1 MSRTQLLKQIFNAHS
16 VAIIGAS
23 RRMGHPGHLALMGLI
38 ESGFDGKIYP
48 INPSAREIAGIKA
61 CPNIKAVHEPVDL
74 AFIAVPAARVIPILK
89 ECAEKG
95 VKGVIINSA
104 GFKELGT
111 KEGIEREEEV
121 RRIASSTGMGI
132 IGPNCVGFYRS
143 SMSTMPAVP
152 QPAEIRAILKEK
164 GNVGMTSQ
172 SGWFCGFYIHKC
184 ALRGVRFSTVISS
197 GNEADFT
204 TIDFLEYLG
213 EDEDTR
219 VITMYLEGVKDGRRF
234 LKVSKAITP
243 KKPIIIWKVGLTNA
257 GSRAA
262 FSHTG
267 SLTGQENIYGA
278 VFHQTHI
285 VQAFSSKELI
295 DFTVGFSLCRQPK
308 GNNVGIISSPGG
320 FAVATA
326 DACEKFGLYVP
337 RLSKE
342 TSKALKKV
350 LPQYS
355 PTLNPIDLTMTAI
368 ENPQYYPE
376 CMEILN
382 SDDKIDSIIVVTGAS
397 VIYDELIVKSVR
409 EIEKPVMV
417 VLTPYW
423 TIETE
428 LSALAKAGIPTYAY
442 PEEAAK
448 SLAALTQY
456 AMAHSIERALT

>member
-1 MSRTQLLKQIFNAHS
+1 M
-16 VAIIGAS
+16 
-23 RRMGHPGHLALMGLI
+23 PGL
-38 ESGFDGKIYP
+38 
-48 INPSAREIAGIKA
+48 
-61 CPNIKAVHEPVDL
+61 
-74 AFIAVPAARVIPILK
+74 
-89 ECAEKG
+89 
-95 VKGVIINSA
+95 
-104 GFKELGT
+104 
-111 KEGIEREEEV
+111 
-121 RRIASSTGMGI
+121 
-132 IGPNCVGFYRS
+132 
-143 SMSTMPAVP
+143 P
-152 QPAEIRAILKEK
+152 QPPEIRAILREK
-164 GNVGMTSQ
+164 GNVGLTSQ

-184 ALRGVRFSTVISS
+184 AMRGVRFSTIISS

-213 EDEDTR
+213 EDEDTE
-219 VITMYLEGVKDGRRF
+219 VITLYLEGVKDGKSF

-243 KKPIIIWKVGLTNA
+243 KKPIVIWKVGLTKA

-267 SLTGQENIYGA
+267 SLAGQEGVYGA
-278 VFHQTHI
+278 VFRQAHI

-295 DFTVGFSLCRQPK
+295 DLTVGFSLCRKPK

-326 DACEKFGLYVP
+326 DACEMFGLNVP
-337 RLSKE
+337 RLSEE

-355 PTLNPIDLTMTAI
+355 STLNPIDLTMTAI
-368 ENPQYYPE
+368 ENPQFYPE

-397 VIYDELIVKSVR
+397 VIYDEFIVESVR
-409 EIEKPVMV
+409 EIDKPVMV

-423 TIETE
+423 IVETE
-428 LSALAKAGIPTYAY
+428 PSPLVKAGIPTYAY

-448 SLAALTQY
+448 SLAVLTQY
-456 AMAHSIERALT
+456 ALSSRTVTDF

>member
-23 RRMGHPGHLALMGLI
+23 RRIGHPSHLALVGLI

-48 INPSAREIAGIKA
+48 INPSAREVDGIEA
-61 CPNIKAVHEPVDL
+61 YPNIKSVHEPVDV
-74 AFIAVPAARVIPILK
+74 AFIAVQAAKVIPILR

-95 VKGVIINSA
+95 VKGAIINSA

-111 KEGIEREEEV
+111 KEGTEREEEV
-121 RRIASSTGMGI
+121 SRIASSTGMGI
-132 IGPNCVGFYRS
+132 IGPNCVGFHRS
-143 SMSTMPAVP
+143 SMSTMPGLP

-172 SGWFCGFYIHKC
+172 SGWFCGFYIHRC
-184 ALRGVRFSTVISS
+184 ALRGVRFSTAISS

-213 EDEDTR
+213 EDEDTK
-219 VITMYLEGVKDGRRF
+219 VITMYLEGVKDGKNF

-243 KKPIIIWKVGLTNA
+243 EKPIIIWKVGLTKA

-267 SLTGQENIYGA
+267 SLAGKEWIYGA
-278 VFHQTHI
+278 VFRQTHI

-295 DFTVGFSLCRQPK
+295 DLTVAFALCKKPK
-308 GNNVGIISSPGG
+308 GNRVGIISSPGG

-326 DACEKFGLYVP
+326 DACERSGLNVP
-337 RLSKE
+337 RLSEKTCKE
-342 TSKALKKV
+342 LKKF
-350 LPQYS
+350 LPQYAS
-355 PTLNPIDLTMTAI
+355 TLNPVDLTMTAI
-368 ENPQYYPE
+368 ENPQFYPE
-376 CMEILN
+376 CMKILD

-397 VIYDELIVKSVR
+397 GIYD
-409 EIEKPVMV
+409 
-417 VLTPYW
+417 
-423 TIETE
+423 
-428 LSALAKAGIPTYAY
+428 
-442 PEEAAK
+442 
-448 SLAALTQY
+448 
-456 AMAHSIERALT
+456 

>member
-23 RRMGHPGHLALMGLI
+23 RRVGHPSHLALMGLT

-48 INPSAREIAGIKA
+48 INPSAREIDGIKA
-61 CPNIKAVHEPVDL
+61 YPNIKSVREPVDL
-74 AFIAVPAARVIPILK
+74 AFIAVQAAKVIPILR

-95 VKGVIINSA
+95 VKGAIINSA

-111 KEGIEREEEV
+111 KKGTEREEEV
-121 RRIASSTGMGI
+121 RRIASSTGMGV
-132 IGPNCVGFYRS
+132 IGPNCVGFHRS
-143 SMSTMPAVP
+143 SMSTMPGLP

-164 GNVGMTSQ
+164 GNVGVTSQ
-172 SGWFCGFYIHKC
+172 SGWFCGFYIHRC
-184 ALRGVRFSTVISS
+184 ALRGVRFSTAISS

-213 EDEDTR
+213 EEEDTK
-219 VITMYLEGVKDGRRF
+219 VITMYLEGVKDGKNF

-243 KKPIIIWKVGLTNA
+243 EKPIIIWKVGLTKA

-267 SLTGQENIYGA
+267 SLAGKEWIYGA
-278 VFHQTHI
+278 VFRQTHI

-295 DFTVGFSLCRQPK
+295 DLTVAFALCKKPK
-308 GNNVGIISSPGG
+308 GNRVGIISSPGG

-326 DACEKFGLYVP
+326 DACERSGLNVP
-337 RLSKE
+337 RLSEKTCKE
-342 TSKALKKV
+342 LKKF
-350 LPQYS
+350 LPQYAS
-355 PTLNPIDLTMTAI
+355 TLNPVDLTMTAI
-368 ENPQYYPE
+368 ENPQFYPE
-376 CMEILN
+376 CMKILD

-397 VIYDELIVKSVR
+397 GIYDEFIEKSVR

-423 TIETE
+423 TVETAP
-428 LSALAKAGIPTYAY
+428 SASAKAGIPTYAY
-442 PEEAAK
+442 PEEAAR
-448 SLAALTQY
+448 SLAALTRY
-456 AMAHSIERALT
+456 AMVHS

>member
-1 MSRTQLLKQIFNAHS
+1 MARTQLLKQIFNAHS

-23 RRMGHPGHLALMGLI
+23 RRMGHPSHLALVGLI

-48 INPSAREIAGIKA
+48 INPSAREIDGIKA
-61 CPNIKAVHEPVDL
+61 YPNIKSVHEPVEL
-74 AFIAVPAARVIPILK
+74 AFIAVQAAKVIPILR

-95 VKGVIINSA
+95 VKGAIINSA

-111 KEGIEREEEV
+111 KEGTEREEEI

-132 IGPNCVGFYRS
+132 IGPNCVGFHRS
-143 SMSTMPAVP
+143 SISTMPRLP
-152 QPAEIRAILKEK
+152 QPVEIRAILREK

-172 SGWFCGFYIHKC
+172 SGWFCGFYIHRC
-184 ALRGVRFSTVISS
+184 ALRGVRFSTAISS

-213 EDEDTR
+213 EDEDTE
-219 VITMYLEGVKDGRRF
+219 VITMYLEGVKDGKNF
-234 LKVSKAITP
+234 LKVSKTITP
-243 KKPIIIWKVGLTNA
+243 EKPIIIWKVGLTKA

-267 SLTGQENIYGA
+267 SLAGEEGIYDA
-278 VFHQTHI
+278 VFRQAHI

-295 DFTVGFSLCRQPK
+295 DLTVAFSLCKKPK
-308 GNNVGIISSPGG
+308 GNRVGIISSPGG

-326 DACEKFGLYVP
+326 DACERSGLNVP
-337 RLSKE
+337 RLSEKTCKE
-342 TSKALKKV
+342 LEKF

-355 PTLNPIDLTMTAI
+355 STLNPVDLTMTAV
-368 ENPQYYPE
+368 ENPQFYPE
-376 CMEILN
+376 CMKILD
-382 SDDKIDSIIVVTGAS
+382 SDDKIDSMIVVTGAGG
-397 VIYDELIVKSVR
+397 IYDEFIEKSVR

-423 TIETE
+423 TVETE
-428 LSALAKAGIPTYAY
+428 PSASAKAGIPTYTY
-442 PEEAAK
+442 PEEAAR

-456 AMAHSIERALT
+456 AMVRL

>member
-23 RRMGHPGHLALMGLI
+23 RRIGHPSHLTLMGLI
-38 ESGFDGKIYP
+38 ESGFEGKIYP
-48 INPSAREIAGIKA
+48 INPSAREIDGIKA
-61 CPNIKAVHEPVDL
+61 YPNIKSVHEPIDL
-74 AFIAVPAARVIPILK
+74 AFIAVRAAKVIPILR

-95 VKGVIINSA
+95 VKGAIINSA

-111 KEGIEREEEV
+111 KKGIEREEEV

-132 IGPNCVGFYRS
+132 IGPNCVGFHRS
-143 SMSTMPAVP
+143 SMSTMPELP
-152 QPAEIRAILKEK
+152 QPAEIRAILNEK

-213 EDEDTR
+213 EDEDTK
-219 VITMYLEGVKDGRRF
+219 VITMYLEGVKDGKNF

-243 KKPIIIWKVGLTNA
+243 EKPIVIWKVGLTKA

-267 SLTGQENIYGA
+267 SLAGKEGIYGA
-278 VFHQTHI
+278 VFHQAQI

-295 DFTVGFSLCRQPK
+295 DLTVAFSLCKKPK
-308 GNNVGIISSPGG
+308 GNKVGIISSPGG

-326 DACEKFGLYVP
+326 DACERAGLNVP
-337 RLSKE
+337 RLSEKTCKE
-342 TSKALKKV
+342 LKKF

-355 PTLNPIDLTMTAI
+355 STLNPVDLTMTAV
-368 ENPQYYPE
+368 ENPQFYPE
-376 CMEILN
+376 CMKILD

-397 VIYDELIVKSVR
+397 GIYDEFIEKSVR

-423 TIETE
+423 TVETE
-428 LSALAKAGIPTYAY
+428 PSASAKAGIPTYAY

-456 AMAHSIERALT
+456 AMVHS

>member
-1 MSRTQLLKQIFNAHS
+1 
-16 VAIIGAS
+16 
-23 RRMGHPGHLALMGLI
+23 MGHPSHLALMGLT

-48 INPSAREIAGIKA
+48 INPSAREIDGIKA
-61 CPNIKAVHEPVDL
+61 YPNIKSVREPVDL
-74 AFIAVPAARVIPILK
+74 AFIAVQAAKVIPILR

-95 VKGVIINSA
+95 VKGAIINSA

-111 KEGIEREEEV
+111 KKGTEREEEV
-121 RRIASSTGMGI
+121 RRIASSTGMGV
-132 IGPNCVGFYRS
+132 IGPNCVGFHRS
-143 SMSTMPAVP
+143 SMSTMPGLP

-172 SGWFCGFYIHKC
+172 SGWFCGFYIHRC
-184 ALRGVRFSTVISS
+184 ALRGVRFSTAISS

-213 EDEDTR
+213 EDEDTK
-219 VITMYLEGVKDGRRF
+219 VITMYLEGVKDGKNF

-243 KKPIIIWKVGLTNA
+243 EKPIIIWKVGLTKA

-267 SLTGQENIYGA
+267 SLAGKEWIYGA
-278 VFHQTHI
+278 VFRQTHI

-295 DFTVGFSLCRQPK
+295 DLTVAFALCKKPK
-308 GNNVGIISSPGG
+308 GNRVGIISSPGG

-326 DACEKFGLYVP
+326 DACERSGLNVP
-337 RLSKE
+337 RLSEKTCKE
-342 TSKALKKV
+342 LEKF
-350 LPQYS
+350 LPQYAS
-355 PTLNPIDLTMTAI
+355 TLNPVDLTMTAV
-368 ENPQYYPE
+368 ENPQFYPE
-376 CMEILN
+376 CMKILD

-397 VIYDELIVKSVR
+397 GIYDEFIEKSVR
-409 EIEKPVMV
+409 EIEKPVMI

-423 TIETE
+423 TVETA
-428 LSALAKAGIPTYAY
+428 LSASAKAGIPTYAY

-456 AMAHSIERALT
+456 AMVHS

>member
-23 RRMGHPGHLALMGLI
+23 RRMGHPSHLALMGLI

-48 INPSAREIAGIKA
+48 INPSAREIDGIKA
-61 CPNIKAVHEPVDL
+61 YPNIKSVREPVDL
-74 AFIAVPAARVIPILK
+74 AFVAVQATKVIPILK

-95 VKGVIINSA
+95 VKGAIINSA

-111 KEGIEREEEV
+111 KKGTEREEEV
-121 RRIASSTGMGI
+121 RRIASSTGMGV
-132 IGPNCVGFYRS
+132 IGPNCVGFHRS
-143 SMSTMPAVP
+143 SMSTMPGLP

-172 SGWFCGFYIHKC
+172 SGWFCGFYIHRC
-184 ALRGVRFSTVISS
+184 ALRGVRFSTAISS

-213 EDEDTR
+213 EDEDTS
-219 VITMYLEGVKDGRRF
+219 VITMYLEGVKDGKNF

-243 KKPIIIWKVGLTNA
+243 EKPVIIWKVGLTKA

-267 SLTGQENIYGA
+267 SLAGKEWIYGA
-278 VFHQTHI
+278 VFRQAHI

-295 DFTVGFSLCRQPK
+295 DLTVAFALCKKPK
-308 GNNVGIISSPGG
+308 GNRVGIISSPGG

-326 DACEKFGLYVP
+326 DACERSGLNVP
-337 RLSKE
+337 RLSEKTCRE
-342 TSKALKKV
+342 LKKF
-350 LPQYS
+350 LPQYAS
-355 PTLNPIDLTMTAI
+355 TLNPVDLTMTAI
-368 ENPQYYPE
+368 ENPQFYPE
-376 CMEILN
+376 CMKILD

-397 VIYDELIVKSVR
+397 GIYDEFIEKSVR
-409 EIEKPVMV
+409 EIEKLVMV

-423 TIETE
+423 TVETAP
-428 LSALAKAGIPTYAY
+428 SALAKAGIPTYAY
-442 PEEAAK
+442 PEEATR
-448 SLAALTQY
+448 SLAALTRY
-456 AMAHSIERALT
+456 AMVHS